1 MFKTI
6 IIVLAVTLGAL
17 IVMATVDKITTD
29 ITKEDDKS
37 VSLSLSKQ
45 SGVEITISGEVQI
58 PGTYLVPLNSTLN
71 DALNAAGGVKGNADP
86 KAYNVSFVLDKDY
99 AFYIAPLFDVEDV
112 CNSEPI
118 SKACINSDD
127 KTTIV
132 ARTSLSDAQAQSIVE
147 YRQANGAFKRIEDIQ
162 LVSGIGKA
170 TWEKAKKYITLS
182 K

>member
-6 IIVLAVTLGAL
+6 IIVLAITLGAL
-17 IVMATVDKITTD
+17 IIMATVDKITSD
-29 ITKEDDKS
+29 ITKENDS
-37 VSLSLSKQ
+37 NVSLSLSKQ

-58 PGTYLVPLNSTLN
+58 PGTYLVPVNSTLN
-71 DALNAAGGVKGNADP
+71 EAINAAGGTKGNADTN
-86 KAYNVSFVLDKDY
+86 AYDVSFVLDKDY
-99 AFYIAPLFDVEDV
+99 TFYIAPLFDNEDV
-112 CNSEPI
+112 CNSDPI

-132 ARTSLSDAQAQSIVE
+132 ARTPLSDSQAESLVE
-147 YRQANGAFKRIEDIQ
+147 YRQANGSFKRIEDIQ

-170 TWEKAKKYITLS
+170 TWEKAKKYIALS

>member
-6 IIVLAVTLGAL
+6 IIVIAITLGAL
-17 IVMATVDKITTD
+17 IIMATVDKITSD
-29 ITKEDDKS
+29 ITNEEGNNA
-37 VSLSLSKQ
+37 SLNLSKQ
-45 SGVEITISGEVQI
+45 SGVEITITGEVQI

-71 DALNAAGGVKGNADP
+71 DALNAAGGTKGNADS
-86 KAYNVSFVLDKDY
+86 KAYNSMFVLDKDY

-132 ARTSLSDAQAQSIVE
+132 ARTSLSDSQAQSLIE
-147 YRQANGAFKRIEDIQ
+147 YRQANGSFKRIEDIQ

-182 K
+182 N